1 MNSICHFFKP
11 KIMPKRALEISL
23 RGNYLYAKYDAV
35 LKERSGL
42 RAAIHNENFYS
53 NEGQKTTTFCH
64 QNFSIADKT
73 EDLSLFLE
81 TEKDWGKIFGKDR
94 SLGRPP

>member
-1 MNSICHFFKP
+1 
-11 KIMPKRALEISL
+11 MPKRALEISL

-35 LKERSGL
+35 LKRSGL

-53 NEGQKTTTFCH
+53 REGQKATTFCH